1 MKRTHR
7 LVIALSLTIA
17 IVTGQAQAGYN
28 GNFPVVINDDATYKQ
43 AFGTLVGTR
52 NTPDNDQYLG
62 CTING
67 DSLTCYA
74 RNSAG
79 LYRSCSS
86 ANPIHV
92 ANARSISSEGYLW
105 FGWNSSGL
113 CTFVTVSLGSQY
125 RP

>member
-1 MKRTHR
+1 MKRTHWVLIAMS
-7 LVIALSLTIA
+7 LVMATASCQ
-17 IVTGQAQAGYN
+17 VQAGYN

-74 RNSAG
+74 RNAAG
-79 LYRSCSS
+79 LSRSCSS
-86 ANPIHV
+86 ANPVHV
-92 ANARSISSEGYLW
+92 ANARSISTEGYLW
-105 FGWNSSGL
+105 FGWNSSGI
-113 CTFVTVSLGSQY
+113 CTFVTISLGSQY